1 MKEFWLNKYV
11 LKRTFLNL
19 LQGDTISFTVSSYNE
34 IFVKVE
40 NRMRDVH
47 KAGKWTKEEINPFTA
62 MELRIPE
69 TPKDTTKEFTLL
81 YSPNEWMNI
90 QVQEYIKQLQDAGVI

>member
-11 LKRTFLNL
+11 VKRTFLNL
-19 LQGDTISFTVSSYNE
+19 LQGDTISFTVGYNE

-40 NRMRDVH
+40 NRMRDVRRG
-47 KAGKWTKEEINPFTA
+47 GKWTKEEINPFTA

-90 QVQEYIKQLQDAGVI
+90 QVQECIKQLQDADVI